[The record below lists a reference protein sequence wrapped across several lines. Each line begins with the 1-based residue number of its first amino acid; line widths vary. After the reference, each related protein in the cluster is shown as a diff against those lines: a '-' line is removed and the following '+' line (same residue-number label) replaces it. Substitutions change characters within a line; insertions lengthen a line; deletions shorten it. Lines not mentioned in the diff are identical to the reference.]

1 MGEDRNTV
9 LAYYCGWGMIPE
21 AKGTACIQS
30 TALFRSDLWSGP
42 AANPQRTT
50 SASSPLTVRGPILRK
65 RWQKG
70 GGSCIISYGG
80 GNRPTSLT

>member
-9 LAYYCGWGMIPE
+9 LAYHCGWGMIPE

-42 AANPQRTT
+42 AASPQRTT
-50 SASSPLTVRGPILRK
+50 SALFPLTVSGQILRK
-65 RWQKG
+65 RWPKG
-70 GGSCIISYGG
+70 GGSCIISYGSR
-80 GNRPTSLT
+80 NIPTSLT